1 MIDCSYRDTTSQF
14 EPKHQIIKQFNL
26 SIMIYAITKNTST
39 VQPTTLPQRS
49 ELLSHGIPCEGDD
62 PNSTRARDD
71 VDSLIAEAF
80 AGDCVTDNVDSNSSE
95 EDSASESTPTP
106 FGEKTKKTGR

>member
-14 EPKHQIIKQFNL
+14 EPKYQIIKQFNL

-49 ELLSHGIPCEGDD
+49 ELLPHGIACEGDYLPKAD
-62 PNSTRARDD
+62 STRAIDD

-95 EDSASESTPTP
+95 EDSASES
-106 FGEKTKKTGR
+106 GEKTKKTGR

>member
-14 EPKHQIIKQFNL
+14 EPKYQIIKQPNL

-49 ELLSHGIPCEGDD
+49 ELLPHGIVCEGDD
-62 PNSTRARDD
+62 LPKADSTRATDD
-71 VDSLIAEAF
+71 LDSLIAEAF
-80 AGDCVTDNVDSNSSE
+80 TGGCATDNVNYDSSE
-95 EDSASESTPTP
+95 EDSASE
-106 FGEKTKKTGR
+106 KTKKTGR